1 MTENK
6 KPNILLID
14 DEELTLELIRHMLR
28 ELQIGDVDVHS
39 SCLKAL
45 SRLKKNPD
53 HFDLIIS
60 DWDVPGMSGL
70 DFLKE
75 VRNLAPKIPFIMVT
89 GNTSKDFVI
98 KAVQAGVTD
107 YIGKPF
113 TANSLLSKVQKL
125 SGAKRVES

>member
-1 MTENK
+1 MAK
-6 KPNILLID
+6 KQPNIMLID
-14 DEELTLELIRHMLR
+14 DEELTQELIRHMLR
-28 ELQIGDVDVHS
+28 ELDLGIVDSYS
-39 SCLKAL
+39 SCDKAL
-45 SRLKKNPD
+45 RQIKKMPE

-75 VRNLAPKIPFIMVT
+75 VRKINKDVPFVMVT

-113 TANSLLSKVQKL
+113 TANSLLTKVQKL
-125 SGAKRVES
+125 SGAQKVAP